1 MAGGRYLIK
10 RVARLSALYR
20 PIFVEAVM
28 LAKRFNVGCLQETL
42 RGADVLMTVEIVV
55 VVVVSEES

>member
-10 RVARLSALYR
+10 RVARLSALYK
-20 PIFVEAVM
+20 PNFVQAVM
-28 LAKRFNVGCLQETL
+28 LAKHFKVGCLQETL
-42 RGADVLMTVEIVV
+42 LALTSWMIVEIV